1 MLIDKGCHKIVA
13 AFILFIAQAKAF
25 ANLEQENLM
34 E

>member
-1 MLIDKGCHKIVA
+1 VA

-25 ANLEQENLM
+25 ANLEQESLM